1 MSKLKIVDNALGV
14 LIEGL
19 EKRGIL
25 EDTVIVFY
33 GDHYPYGISK
43 DNLNKVLSYDTKADM
58 NAEQVPFFIYNPS
71 IEGTKKEE
79 YTSYVNVLPTIANML
94 GLDYDPRYYV
104 GQDLFSDNYQSIV
117 VFADGS
123 WKNEIAY
130 YNSSKNDIKYYTD
143 KTYTADEIALINKTV
158 QAKIDYSNKIVKNNY
173 FEDLNNK
180 ITEKKQVY
188 DELSKIMCLNSDIEK
203 YKSTENKSE

>member
-1 MSKLKIVDNALGV
+1 MKEKNIKKFNQTLYNDLLVFNECNFLPFIFISIHNF
-14 LIEGL
+14 LID
-19 EKRGIL
+19 K
-25 EDTVIVFY
+25 
-33 GDHYPYGISK
+33 
-43 DNLNKVLSYDTKADM
+43 NLNPIVYDFGIHKLLLS
-58 NAEQVPFFIYNPS
+58 Q
-71 IEGTKKEE
+71 EE